1 MRVHGTYSRCKSGL
15 YYAQTSF
22 ENYGRSMTTSSLS
35 RRNFLVTG
43 TALAVSPILNGE
55 EQSSWPAARSVANGF
70 LAKWIQAW
78 NQHDAQQLG
87 LLQTADANTVN
98 RFGTLVRG
106 RAAVEKALGFLHN
119 PGGPY
124 HVVTAPPLQL
134 IDVRQIAPNVIIL
147 QASWKSPVMNPD
159 GKLDLAK
166 EDDMLVS
173 YTLLKAGSEWKA
185 TQMDL
190 HNVEKMDLPFSSPGQ
205 RS

>member
-1 MRVHGTYSRCKSGL
+1 MK
-15 YYAQTSF
+15 TS
-22 ENYGRSMTTSSLS
+22 TTS
-35 RRNFLVTG
+35 RRSFLFTG
-43 TALAVSPILNGE
+43 TALAAASLLQAEPSISSPANR
-55 EQSSWPAARSVANGF
+55 AVAKEF
-70 LAKWIQAW
+70 LSKWIRAW
-78 NQHDAQQLG
+78 NQHDAHQLG
-87 LLQTADANTVN
+87 LLQTLDANTVN
-98 RFGTLVRG
+98 RFGTLVQG

-124 HVVTAPPLQL
+124 HDVTAPPLQL

-173 YTLLKAGSEWKA
+173 YTLLKVDGNWKA

-190 HNVEKMDLPFSSPGQ
+190 HNVEKMDLPYSSPGQ
-205 RS
+205 RP